1 MKKLSLTV
9 ITAISCITLLVA
21 CGENRNQYRSPYGPQ
36 VGGHC
41 SSYGNSGYGN
51 SGYGN
56 SGYGNSGYG
65 NSGYGNSGYGNSG
78 YGNSGYGNSGYGN
91 SGYGNSGYGHNP
103 RSSYYDPTCTG
114 GVYHRPTSGH
124 GCDMYGQGYRSARHY
139 TQGGSYCTDPYIQ
152 QGGASFCIGTRG
164 YCPYRGGIQEAAGTE
179 ILLCELNEAPGAACP
194 QGLTC
199 QEIGEGDTGICS

>member
-41 SSYGNSGYGN
+41 SSYGGSGYGN
-51 SGYGN
+51 DRYGYGSSGYGHG
-56 SGYGNSGYG
+56 SRGYGHGSRGYG
-65 NSGYGNSGYGNSG
+65 HGSR
-78 YGNSGYGNSGYGN
+78 
-91 SGYGNSGYGHNP
+91 GYGHNP

-139 TQGGSYCTDPYIQ
+139 THGGSYCTDAYI

-179 ILLCELNEAPGAACP
+179 ILLCDLNEAPGAACP